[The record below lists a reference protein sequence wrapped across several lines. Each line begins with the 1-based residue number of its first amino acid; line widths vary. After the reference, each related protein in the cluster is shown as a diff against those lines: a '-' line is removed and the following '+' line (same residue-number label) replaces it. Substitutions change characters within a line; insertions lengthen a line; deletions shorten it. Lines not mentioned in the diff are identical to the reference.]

1 MDLIIAEKP
10 KVAEKIAHA
19 ICEKVSKKNSG
30 GVSYYTGTSSDGTE
44 IAVAPAV
51 GHLYTLVEE
60 KKSSTYPVF
69 DIKWVPSY
77 TADKDA
83 AFTKPY
89 VLLLQSLAKE
99 ADAVTVA
106 CDYDIEGSLIGYNVY
121 RYTAE
126 GKKAQRM
133 KFSALTTSDLREAF
147 LNRGEL
153 DYSNAKAGEARHIV
167 DWYYGI
173 NLSRALMGAIRAA
186 NRYKVMSIGRV
197 QGPALEILAQL
208 ERKIK
213 AFIPSPYWELF
224 ATIQNVEFKHKED
237 RFIEEQKAVASYEN
251 TLDSGMVSSVE
262 KKEVTVATPP
272 NFDLTA
278 LQVEAY
284 RVFGFAPSR
293 TLQITQSLYEDSLI
307 SYPRTSSNQIPDS
320 INTKAILQKLSKI
333 KDYSDLADSLLL
345 EGKTKPFQ
353 GTKSDPAHPAIHPTG
368 QSAGLDGQEKKLYD
382 LIVRRFLSS
391 FSTLAKKERTKVE
404 IDSNGEMYGAQGS
417 VMKDAGWTKF
427 YGPYYKSEDVDLPAF
442 EPKSRVKLDKKEPV
456 KKMTKPP
463 GRFTEASIIS
473 ELEKHHLGTKAT
485 RSVVI
490 DTLFKRGYL
499 DGKSIQ
505 VTDFGL
511 KVVDVLEK
519 YAPEILDEALTGK
532 IEEEME
538 LVQEGKLK
546 DTEITKEAKDILTGL
561 LKKWKT
567 KELEIGNA
575 ILGALAITQEKESHI
590 GLCDKCKTNNLRIIR
605 MRGGKQFVGCSGY
618 PDCKN
623 AYPLPG
629 GAGIKVQ
636 DKPCESCGKQM
647 ILVLRS
653 GSRPFTMCI
662 DPKCPSKANWGKP
675 KLAGGQAPNATPP
688 KGSGYPVSGT
698 PSSASG
704 AQLPVSSVPS
714 APSTV
719 HEASNAK
726 TQAVSSISKEKEKP
740 VRKKASPKLKTASV
754 PKKKK
759 PSSK

>member
-19 ICEKVSKKNSG
+19 ICEKVAKKNQG
-30 GVSYYTGTSSDGTE
+30 GVSYYVGTTSDGTE

-60 KKSSTYPVF
+60 KKSSGYPVF

-89 VLLLQSLAKE
+89 VLLLQSLAE
-99 ADAVTVA
+99 DADSVTVA

-126 GKKAQRM
+126 GKKANRM
-133 KFSALTTSDLREAF
+133 KFSALTNSDLREAF

-153 DYSNAKAGEARHIV
+153 DYANAKAGEARHIV

-213 AFIPSPYWELF
+213 AFVPTPYWELF
-224 ATIQNVEFKHKED
+224 ANIQNVEFKHKAD
-237 RFIEEQKAVASYEN
+237 RFTEESKAFTSYEN

-284 RVFGFAPSR
+284 RVFGFTPSR

-333 KDYSDLADSLLL
+333 TDYSELADSLLS

-368 QSAGLDGQEKKLYD
+368 QSASLDGQEKKLYD

-391 FSTLAKKERTKVE
+391 FSTPAKKERTKVE
-404 IDSNGEMYGAQGS
+404 VDSNGEIYGAQGS
-417 VMKDAGWTKF
+417 VMKDAGWTRF
-427 YGPYYKSEDVDLPAF
+427 YGPYYKSDDVDLPPF
-442 EPKSRVKLDKKEPV
+442 EPKSRLKLEKKEPI

-463 GRFTEASIIS
+463 GRFTEASIVS
-473 ELEKHHLGTKAT
+473 ELEKRHLGTKAT

-546 DTEITKEAKDILTGL
+546 DTEITQEAKEILTSL
-561 LKKWKT
+561 LKKWKP
-567 KELEIGNA
+567 KEAEIGNA

-618 PDCKN
+618 PDCRN

-647 ILVLRS
+647 IMVLRA
-653 GSRPFTMCI
+653 GTRPFTMCI
-662 DPKCPSKANWGKP
+662 DPQCPSKANWGKP
-675 KLAGGQAPNATPP
+675 KSVSSTEQPASRSQQP
-688 KGSGYPVSGT
+688 GSST
-698 PSSASG
+698 PSIASASP
-704 AQLPVSSVPS
+704 AASTIKSPAASS
-714 APSTV
+714 AL
-719 HEASNAK
+719 
-726 TQAVSSISKEKEKP
+726 KEKEKP
-740 VRKKASPKLKTASV
+740 VRKKASPKPKAASAL
-754 PKKKK
+754 KKKK